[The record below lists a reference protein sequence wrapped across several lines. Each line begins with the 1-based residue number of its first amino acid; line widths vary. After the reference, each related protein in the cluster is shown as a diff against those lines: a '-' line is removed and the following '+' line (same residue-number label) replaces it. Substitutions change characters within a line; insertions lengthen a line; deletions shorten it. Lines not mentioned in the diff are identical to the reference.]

1 MYDFDEIIDRRHTNA
16 LNTDGFRDYIFHAD
30 DSMTFPYKDEE
41 FIRMWVADMEFATPD
56 VVIDGIRRRLD
67 RRIFGYTRVFEDA
80 YYQAFA
86 AWCRRRYSWEF
97 PREQLVM
104 SNGIIPA
111 LYELVEYISAPDE
124 QVLFL
129 TPSYAYFKYAADHN
143 HRSCV
148 CCDLVRAEDGSYAV
162 DFDDLERKAADP
174 RTTLFIFCNPHNP
187 TGRVWR
193 REELERIAAIAERY
207 SLWVISDE
215 IHCDLTPPAR
225 PSTWRAS

>member
-86 AWCRRRYSWEF
+86 AWCRRRYGWDF

-129 TPSYAYFKYAADHN
+129 TPSYAYFKYAATW
-143 HRSCV
+143 S
-148 CCDLVRAEDGSYAV
+148 G
-162 DFDDLERKAADP
+162 P
-174 RTTLFIFCNPHNP
+174 RTAATPWILTIWSERPRTPGPRCSSSAIP
-187 TGRVWR
+187 T
-193 REELERIAAIAERY
+193 
-207 SLWVISDE
+207 
-215 IHCDLTPPAR
+215 TPPAGSGGGR
-225 PSTWRAS
+225 SWSGSPPSRSGTACG